1 MNYYEMTQVRNE
13 QVKDWLREAEHDRL
27 VRQALRCRSARVRFS
42 INAFG
47 WSGISFLAAGLLLV
61 VASLVH
67 LPHTPITVTPSSPGE
82 RLIHLSL
89 LAALLLVLWGL
100 VGLHI
105 RQRERAGRVGLVGFA
120 LTLFGTVLLAGSIL
134 TEAFV
139 LPFIGMSGELPDS
152 VGPLLRAFIFT
163 PAVMVAGAGVYLGYL
178 LVGLARQRAGRL
190 PFHAGLVLSVGA
202 QAAIFISLLAP
213 TSATAGIG
221 LVAFGLGY
229 MVLGSVLLAGRG
241 RAALHAQA

>member
-27 VRQALRCRSARVRFS
+27 VRSALKSRVAGVRFG
-42 INAFG
+42 IDIFG
-47 WSGISFLAAGLLLV
+47 WSGLSFLVAGLLFV
-61 VASLVH
+61 VVSLVH
-67 LPHTPITVTPSSPGE
+67 LPGASTATLSGPGE

-105 RQRERAGRVGLVGFA
+105 RQRERAGRVGLIGFA
-120 LTLFGTVLLAGSIL
+120 LALFGTVLLAGSIL
-134 TEAFV
+134 TEAFL

-163 PAVMVAGAGVYLGYL
+163 PPVMVAGAGVYLGYW
-178 LVGLARQRAGRL
+178 LVGLARLRAGRL

-213 TSATAGIG
+213 ASAAAGIG

-229 MVLGSVLLAGRG
+229 MGLGYVLLAGRG
-241 RAALHAQA
+241 RAALQAQA